1 MFKEA
6 YSTSHAMKRS
16 LRQLFWPAAL
26 TVLTE
31 QDRLKDV
38 LVFSGFMELKF
49 YVGYSSFTAKAL
61 FIGEY

>member
-6 YSTSHAMKRS
+6 YSTSHTMKRS